1 MLPVNVLVN
10 RLRVLIFARLFIAA
24 FFLFYAQRVFPTDAL
39 VFYSVIVATTLLSA
53 FYVLWLSAGKGLRI
67 LAWFQIVCDLIL
79 ESALVYYTGSADSL
93 FASIYIL
100 TILSAGLIIAPAA
113 SFYVAAGSSV
123 SFLLAV
129 FLEPP
134 VSVSFSGLWQEA
146 RRDVVYLFYASYVRI
161 TVFFLVAVLTYF
173 FSQRIRK
180 LEDKMKSQERLVFLG
195 EVVSTIA
202 HEIRNPLASISGAVE
217 LILKQVDA
225 KLNEKQ
231 KKMMHAVVDESE
243 RIKRVFSGLLD
254 YSRLPELRLEE
265 INIAPFL
272 DDIFL
277 LMSHQHSFN
286 SKVNV
291 EALYKNKRK
300 DVKLT
305 VDPEQ
310 MKQVFMNLIAN
321 AYEAMPGGGRLKV
334 NAKTGAGA
342 VSISFEDN
350 GVGMD
355 RKTLNSLFLPFK
367 TAKPNGTGLG
377 LAQAYK
383 IVSQHGGRLVIQSK
397 KGKGTK
403 AEVILPGI

>member
-53 FYVLWLSAGKGLRI
+53 FHVLWLSVGQGLRI

-202 HEIRNPLASISGAVE
+202 HEIRNPLASISGSVE
-217 LILKQVDA
+217 LIQKQLDE

-231 KKMMHAVVDESE
+231 RKMMNAVVDESE
-243 RIKRVFSGLLD
+243 RIKGIFSGLLD
-254 YSRLPELRLEE
+254 YARLPELHLEE
-265 INIAPFL
+265 IKITSFL
-272 DDIFL
+272 DDVFL

-286 SKVNV
+286 SKVKV
-291 EALYKNKRK
+291 DALYKSRAK
-300 DVKLT
+300 DVT
-305 VDPEQ
+305 
-310 MKQVFMNLIAN
+310 
-321 AYEAMPGGGRLKV
+321 
-334 NAKTGAGA
+334 
-342 VSISFEDN
+342 
-350 GVGMD
+350 
-355 RKTLNSLFLPFK
+355 
-367 TAKPNGTGLG
+367 
-377 LAQAYK
+377 
-383 IVSQHGGRLVIQSK
+383 
-397 KGKGTK
+397 
-403 AEVILPGI
+403 LPGF